1 MSCYK
6 EGIIGHNFY
15 CIVFPGQRTAG
26 VWGYRG
32 KAGAEQLQAMLVFLL
47 QTLLL
52 RTLGSGLERKPMEHS
67 FLLPVLSSGQGG
79 SDPSHLQ
86 GLSESHSCA

>member
-1 MSCYK
+1 M
-6 EGIIGHNFY
+6 
-15 CIVFPGQRTAG
+15 
-26 VWGYRG
+26 
-32 KAGAEQLQAMLVFLL
+32 FLL

-86 GLSESHSCA
+86 GLSESHSCARCWQPSTQAHIPPSTWSI